1 MTATAH
7 RRRFTFLRKVAGA
20 AALIGLAQALFYGEE
35 PGATLGL
42 FALAWAAVLALTRPD
57 LRRNRAAVL
66 ALIAA
71 TAFAVALMDDPDP
84 LDWCLFWAAL
94 ATAALLPQHRF
105 ETAIGW
111 TGRLILHSLV
121 GLIAPLRDLR
131 RWLRAVRSP
140 GRGVLPT
147 VLGVLAIPLIGS
159 VVFLTLFASANPL
172 IGNAFAAIRLPDLS
186 SAILHLMFW
195 SMVLWLVWP
204 SLRPRLRS
212 IRFEPAAT
220 ASLAQ
225 LPLAT
230 LTLSLVTFNAIFAI
244 QNALDL
250 AFLWS
255 GAPLPDG
262 VTLAEYAHR
271 GAYPLIVTALL
282 AAAFV
287 LVAARP
293 GSAGAASPRLRALI
307 LLWVAQNLLL
317 VASSILRTLDY
328 IDAFLLTELRLAALA
343 WMALVA
349 VGLVLIVWR
358 MLSHRSLGWLVNANT
373 FAAGLVLTAASITD
387 LGAIAASWN
396 VRHARAGS
404 DLDLCYLER
413 LGPSALLPLIELE
426 RRAGGPILRNRA
438 TYLRAEAL
446 AQVEREQ
453 ADWHSWT
460 WRNARRLAAA
470 QLALGDHPPLPR
482 PAPNGRNCGGEPIRT
497 DPLPPT
503 HPHAPPTPLPAP
515 TPLTEARQS

>member
-1 MTATAH
+1 MTASNH
-7 RRRFTFLRKVAGA
+7 HHRFTFLAKIAGA
-20 AALIGLAQALFYGEE
+20 VALLGVAQWLFYGEE
-35 PGATLGL
+35 PGASLGI

-57 LRRNRAAVL
+57 LRRSRAAL
-66 ALIAA
+66 AALLAAAFFAIAL
-71 TAFAVALMDDPDP
+71 VDDPDP
-84 LDWCLFWAAL
+84 LDWCLFWTAL

-111 TGRLILHSLV
+111 TGRLILHGLV
-121 GLIAPLRDLR
+121 GLVAPIRDLR
-131 RWLRAVRSP
+131 RWLAAGRSP
-140 GRGVLPT
+140 ARRVVPA

-204 SLRPRLRS
+204 SLRPRLRP
-212 IRFEPAAT
+212 IRFEPAAAAT
-220 ASLAQ
+220 IAQ

-262 VTLAEYAHR
+262 VTLAEYAHQ

-287 LVAARP
+287 LVATRP
-293 GSAGAASPRLRALI
+293 GSAGAASRPIRVLI

-328 IDAFLLTELRLAALA
+328 IDAFLLTGLRIAALA

-358 MLSHRSLGWLVNANT
+358 MLGHRSLAWLINANAL
-373 FAAGLVLTAASITD
+373 AAGLVLTAASITD

-404 DLDLCYLER
+404 DLDLCYLDR
-413 LGPSALLPLIELE
+413 LGASALLPLIELE
-426 RRAGGPILRNRA
+426 QRAGGPILRDRA
-438 TYLRAEAL
+438 THLRSEAMIRL
-446 AQVEREQ
+446 EEEQ
-453 ADWHSWT
+453 AEWHGWT

-470 QLALGDHPPLPR
+470 HAALGDHPPLPR
-482 PAPNGRNCGGEPIRT
+482 QTEYGRDCGGVPTPAPAT
-497 DPLPPT
+497 PP
-503 HPHAPPTPLPAP
+503 A
-515 TPLTEARQS
+515 PLTEARQS

>member
-1 MTATAH
+1 MTASNH
-7 RRRFTFLRKVAGA
+7 HHRFTFLAKIAGA
-20 AALIGLAQALFYGEE
+20 VALLGIAQWLFYGEE
-35 PGATLGL
+35 PGATLGI
-42 FALAWAAVLALTRPD
+42 FALAWTAVLALTRPD
-57 LRRNRAAVL
+57 LRRSRAAL
-66 ALIAA
+66 AALLTAAFFAIAL
-71 TAFAVALMDDPDP
+71 VDDPDP
-84 LDWCLFWAAL
+84 LDWCLFWTAL

-105 ETAIGW
+105 GTAIGW
-111 TGRLILHSLV
+111 TGRLILHGLV
-121 GLIAPLRDLR
+121 GLIAPIRDLR
-131 RWLRAVRSP
+131 RWLAAGRSP
-140 GRGVLPT
+140 GRRVLLA

-186 SAILHLMFW
+186 SAILHLLFW
-195 SMVLWLVWP
+195 SGVLLLTWS
-204 SLRPRLRS
+204 SLRPRLPV
-212 IRFEPAAT
+212 IRLEHSATTAA
-220 ASLAQ
+220 AQ

-244 QNALDL
+244 PNALDL

-255 GAPLPDG
+255 GAPLPVG

-271 GAYPLIVTALL
+271 GAYPLIATALL

-287 LVAARP
+287 LVATRP
-293 GSAGAASPRLRALI
+293 GSAGAASRPVRALI

-328 IDAFLLTELRLAALA
+328 VDAFLLTELRLAALA

-358 MLSHRSLGWLVNANT
+358 MLGHRSLGWLVNANAL
-373 FAAGLVLTAASITD
+373 AAGLVLSAATIAD

-396 VRHARAGS
+396 VRHARARS

-426 RRAGGPILRNRA
+426 RRAGGPVLRKRA
-438 TYLRAEAL
+438 TWLRSQAL
-446 AQVEREQ
+446 VRIEREQ

-460 WRNARRLAAA
+460 WRNARRLAVART
-470 QLALGDHPPLPR
+470 ALGDHPPLPR
-482 PAPNGRNCGGEPIRT
+482 TAPNGRNCGGEPIPT
-497 DPLPPT
+497 DPLPATGPRA
-503 HPHAPPTPLPAP
+503 APAPLPAP
-515 TPLTEARQS
+515 RR